1 MRSMVA
7 GASILCPLRLASL
20 ATSPARRGRNRSIG
34 RRNDDLCKAYAGRG
48 SGEGGDWLQIRCK
61 CSQH

>member
-20 ATSPARRGRNRSIG
+20 ATSPRE
-34 RRNDDLCKAYAGRG
+34 AGEEPLHRPP
-48 SGEGGDWLQIRCK
+48 E
-61 CSQH
+61 